1 MPTIAEH
8 CPTQS
13 KGAGRDGER
22 QTFVSRYSATS
33 PTGKLMKKIM
43 RQLSNVRKPPTT
55 GPADEATAAPSDQI
69 AIARARCLALEY
81 DSRIRAS
88 DAGSITAAPAPCARR
103 ASTSTP
109 SCGASP
115 QAAEAAT
122 KVDRPT
128 PNAWRAPIRSES
140 APAGSRSAA
149 NMSV

>member
-22 QTFVSRYSATS
+22 PTFVSRYSATS
-33 PTGKLMKKIM
+33 PTGKLMKKTM
-43 RQLSNVRKPPTT
+43 RQLSSVRKPPTT

-88 DAGSITAAPAPCARR
+88 DAGWQHHRGAGTLRQAR
-103 ASTSTP
+103 
-109 SCGASP
+109 
-115 QAAEAAT
+115 QHQHAEL
-122 KVDRPT
+122 R
-128 PNAWRAPIRSES
+128 R
-140 APAGSRSAA
+140 
-149 NMSV
+149 